1 MKRFFDELSIKQTF
15 VLLFSIFGIALIGSY
30 IAISTFITIHEADQV
45 AINLAT
51 KHRLQTQLLYLYA
64 EKSASGDKDVI
75 SRMNKYLSSSDRSLP
90 HLRKGGVIADL
101 TSDMD
106 LRPAEGELLEA
117 VQHAEKVWQTY
128 KAQIDV
134 VLSESAVITT
144 TLDKEQATGLID
156 ENGNEI
162 TETVSSTVAV
172 TNPKVKEA
180 LDYLKTQEEAIFKAN
195 DAVVKKS
202 IARFDNSSS
211 LLTTLIWVAA
221 FINLIVLAIGYL
233 LISKRLLNPLNTIK
247 KTAEQIKDGDLS
259 TGVAYNRD
267 DEVGKVAAAINN
279 LIDNLKNATDFIQ
292 HIGKGEL
299 NAQYKGVDTRT
310 NVAENTLVGSL
321 LQMRDQMITVA
332 EAEKQRKWSTEGL
345 AHFVG
350 ILRSNIDDN
359 AAFTHNIISNII
371 EYLKANQGAL
381 FLVNDDNENDIHLE
395 LTACYAYSKRKY
407 LHKRIEIGEG
417 LVGQAYLEQDII
429 YMTEIPQDYVSI
441 KSGLGGA
448 NPASLLIV
456 PLKVND
462 KIHGIIE
469 IASFNTFQPYE
480 IEFIEKLGENIA
492 STLSSVKINS
502 KTRKLLEESQGLT
515 EQMRA
520 QEEEMR
526 QNMEELE
533 ATQEEM
539 RRTQQA
545 IIDRETKINS

>member
-1 MKRFFDELSIKQTF
+1 MKRYFEELSIKQTF
-15 VLLFSIFGIALIGSY
+15 VLLFSVFGIALIGSY

-64 EKSASGDKDVI
+64 GEVGNGDKDAI
-75 SRMNKYLSSSDRSLP
+75 PKMKKFLSSSDRSLP
-90 HLRKGGVIADL
+90 HLRKGGIIADL

-106 LRPAEGELLEA
+106 LRPAEGELLKAIEN
-117 VQHAEKVWQTY
+117 AEKVWQAY
-128 KAQIDV
+128 KEQIDV
-134 VLSESAVITT
+134 VISESAGTT
-144 TLDKEQATGLID
+144 MTVNKEQITSSVD
-156 ENGNEI
+156 ENGNEMP
-162 TETVSSTVAV
+162 ETVSGTATV
-172 TNPKVKEA
+172 TSPKVVEA
-180 LDYLKTQEEAIFKAN
+180 LDYLKTKEEAIFKAN

-202 IARFDNSSS
+202 ITRFDASSTF
-211 LLTTLIWVAA
+211 LTTLIWVAA

-267 DEVGKVAAAINN
+267 DEVGRVAAAINN
-279 LIDNLKNATDFIQ
+279 LVDNLKHATDFIQ

-321 LQMRDQMITVA
+321 LQMRDQMIKVA

-350 ILRSNIDDN
+350 ILRNNIDDTTV
-359 AAFTHNIISNII
+359 FTHNIISNII

-395 LTACYAYSKRKY
+395 LVACYAYSKRKY
-407 LHKRIEIGEG
+407 LHKRIEVGEG

-429 YMTEIPQDYVSI
+429 YMTQIPQDYVSI

-448 NPASLLIV
+448 NPACLLIV

-462 KIHGIIE
+462 KIHGVIE

-492 STLSSVKINS
+492 STLSNAKINS
-502 KTRKLLEESQGLT
+502 KTRKLLEESQSLT

-545 IIDRETKINS
+545 IIDREQF